1 MKNPVKLQQS
11 YASQKVIFDEA
22 RERRILNRT
31 KEIEKIDKKI
41 SELQAHKAKLQTAN
55 QNEKEFESFDSFR
68 LRSEQ
73 QAAKQ
78 SSEA

>member
-22 RERRILNRT
+22 RERRILNRS

>member
-55 QNEKEFESFDSFR
+55 QNEKEFESFESFR
-68 LRSEQ
+68 FRSEQ

>member
-1 MKNPVKLQQS
+1 MKNQTKLQQS
-11 YASQKVIFDEA
+11 YASQKKIFDEA
-22 RERRILNRT
+22 RERRISNRRI
-31 KEIEKIDKKI
+31 EIEKIDKKI
-41 SELQAHKAKLQTAN
+41 SELNAHKAKLQAAN

-73 QAAKQ
+73 QSAKQ

>member
-1 MKNPVKLQQS
+1 MKNPIKLQQS
-11 YASQKVIFDEA
+11 YASQKKIYDEA
-22 RERRILNRT
+22 RERRIINRT

-73 QAAKQ
+73 QAAQQ

>member
-1 MKNPVKLQQS
+1 MKNQIKLQQS
-11 YASQKVIFDEA
+11 YASQKRIFDEA
-22 RERRILNRT
+22 RERRISNRQN
-31 KEIEKIDKKI
+31 EIQKINKKI
-41 SELQAHKAKLQTAN
+41 SELEAHKAKLQTAN

>member
-1 MKNPVKLQQS
+1 MKNQIKLQQS
-11 YASQKVIFDEA
+11 YASQKLIFDEA
-22 RERRILNRT
+22 RERRISNRQN
-31 KEIEKIDKKI
+31 EIQKIDKKI